1 MIRLVD
7 KDIKTVVVS
16 MYHLFEN
23 IKKSVSMTRRD
34 RDDIKK
40 TQSKILETK
49 SIISSMKNTLMEF
62 TAD

>member
-1 MIRLVD
+1 MIRFVD
-7 KDIKTVVVS
+7 KDIKAVVVS
-16 MYHLFEN
+16 MYHLFKN
-23 IKKSVSMTRRD
+23 IKRSVSMIRGD

-49 SIISSMKNTLMEF
+49 SIIPVMKNTLMEF

>member
-1 MIRLVD
+1 MIRLVN